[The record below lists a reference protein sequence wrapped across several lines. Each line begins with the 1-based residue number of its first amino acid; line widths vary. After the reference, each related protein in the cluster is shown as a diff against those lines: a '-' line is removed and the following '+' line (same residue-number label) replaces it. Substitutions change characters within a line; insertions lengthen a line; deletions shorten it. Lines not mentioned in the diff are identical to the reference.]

1 MNPDLVIYSLK
12 NLLSRKTRTWL
23 TILSILIGIMAI
35 FALVSFGQ
43 GIAKYM
49 DDMFQQMG
57 TDKLMIM
64 PRGAGVPGTGN
75 VKFYEDDIDF
85 IRKINGVGEIIGY
98 MMVNGEVKI
107 KDDKKPKYPYVMG
120 LPTDP
125 DERRLFEE
133 MAAGFEVVEGRGLKK
148 GDKLKANLGHNY
160 RTANKVFKKAL
171 NVGDKIIVNGIN
183 VDIVG
188 FYDEVGNPEDDRN
201 VYLTFEGFKEIFDKG
216 DEYQTIVIRAADD
229 QSPTELA
236 EKIGDKFRK
245 KKDQKE
251 GQEDFHVQTFEQ
263 MMETF
268 GTVIIV
274 LNAVLV
280 IIALISLVV
289 AAVNIMNTMYTAVL
303 ERTKEIGIMKAVG
316 SRNSDILF
324 VFVFESGLL
333 GLVGGILGVLLGYG
347 VAKFGELMARQSG
360 LTMLKPYFPWWLVVG
375 CLMFA
380 FLVGAGSGLLPA
392 IHASRQKPV
401 DALRYE

>member
-1 MNPDLVIYSLK
+1 M
-12 NLLSRKTRTWL
+12 
-23 TILSILIGIMAI
+23 
-35 FALVSFGQ
+35 
-43 GIAKYM
+43 
-49 DDMFQQMG
+49 
-57 TDKLMIM
+57 
-64 PRGAGVPGTGN
+64 
-75 VKFYEDDIDF
+75 
-85 IRKINGVGEIIGY
+85 
-98 MMVNGEVKI
+98 
-107 KDDKKPKYPYVMG
+107 
-120 LPTDP
+120 
-125 DERRLFEE
+125 LFEE

-171 NVGDKIIVNGIN
+171 NVGDKIIVNGID

-245 KKDQKE
+245 RKGQKE

-263 MMETF
+263 MRETF
-268 GTVIIV
+268 GTVSIV

-303 ERTKEIGIMKAVG
+303 ERTKEIGIMKAIG

-347 VAKFGELMARQSG
+347 IAKFGELMARQSG
-360 LTMLKPYFPWWLVVG
+360 LAMLKPYFPWWLTIG

-392 IHASRQKPV
+392 IHASKQKPV